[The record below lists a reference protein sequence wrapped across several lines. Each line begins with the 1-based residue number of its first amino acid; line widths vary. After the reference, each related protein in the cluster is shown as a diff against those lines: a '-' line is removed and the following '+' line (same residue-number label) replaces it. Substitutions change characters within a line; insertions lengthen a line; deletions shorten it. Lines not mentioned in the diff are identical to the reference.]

1 MRIGILGAGLSGLS
15 LAHFLQKKPGVRRIE
30 ILEKEHEAGGLCRSF
45 FIRGVPFDIGPH
57 IIFSKDEE
65 SREFILARLAGNL
78 SRLRRSNK
86 ILYKGRLVKY
96 PFENE
101 LSALPEADRRCC
113 LDSFLHNP
121 YEGYRPATML
131 QFFLAT
137 FGEGITN
144 CYLRPYNE
152 KIWKFDPAFMDTQM
166 VDRIPKPPR
175 EDIIKSAE
183 GAATEGYTHQL
194 YFHYPRAGGIGSLPK
209 ALLRG
214 LGPKAEVLTGAAAA
228 RVSRVRGGWRVV
240 DSRGVERRYDR
251 LISTIPLPELALA
264 MSPRLPAAVD
274 DAIGG
279 LKYNSIII
287 CVMRFPKD
295 CIGDNFALMVPD
307 RDALFHRVSKLDF
320 LMPARR
326 GRAQAST
333 LMAEITFRD
342 GGSVSGMSD
351 AAIRSRV
358 NADLIRAGCV
368 PKGARPLACEI
379 RRFTYAYVIYDLN
392 HRRNLGIIRAHLEG
406 RMGLTLC
413 GRFGEFEYLNMD
425 AVVHNAKLKA
435 EAVAAQRAPR

>member
-166 VDRIPKPPR
+166 VDRIPKP
-175 EDIIKSAE
+175 
-183 GAATEGYTHQL
+183 
-194 YFHYPRAGGIGSLPK
+194 IGSLPK